1 MFQNT
6 QLSRTLAYLLSTMLK
21 KFLLK
26 FLIFKVRSVLTEV
39 KKRDLKIV
47 FIQCKRFQTLLFC
60 LVEVE

>member
-39 KKRDLKIV
+39 KKETSRLYLSNVKGFKHFSSV
-47 FIQCKRFQTLLFC
+47 W
-60 LVEVE
+60 